1 MKIRPEV
8 KMYSKYLPVLLLL
21 LYSTGLCNSYP
32 CITCQPSPPS
42 TEPSCRCDE
51 ICSVYDD
58 CCFDATNI
66 SSSVEVQIY
75 TEYMHCNSR
84 YLFLKPR
91 DQGDAYYMI
100 DRCPFNWTADEEYEA
115 SVGNNCTTLTTL
127 PPVSDSTT
135 GITYRNEY
143 CAICHNINTTSLL
156 IWQTRLRCQ
165 GIFQN
170 VTEMEP
176 ITIETI
182 LEYCT
187 ICAFDPPNNTLV
199 LDILRWC
206 IPVVSDCPQY
216 NSTIHTKFNSTE
228 YLQLNNSCINGP
240 YEPTY
245 EQTFHLNEP
254 YTEVYRNLQCAEC
267 NGLIE
272 LQLVC
277 VYPFR
282 KADSEVH
289 CEDVCGETNAKPGL
303 RKCYTWSYSYMM
315 I

>member
-1 MKIRPEV
+1 MSPEV

-21 LYSTGLCNSYP
+21 LLYSTGLCNSYLS
-32 CITCQPSPPS
+32 ITCQPSPPS
-42 TEPSCRCDE
+42 TEPSCWCDE

-58 CCFDATNI
+58 CCFDVTNI
-66 SSSVEVQIY
+66 SSSVEEQIY
-75 TEYMHCNSR
+75 TEYMH
-84 YLFLKPR
+84 LFLKPR

-100 DRCPFNWTADEEYEA
+100 DKCPFNWTADEEYEA

-156 IWQTRLRCQ
+156 IWQTRLRCA
-165 GIFQN
+165 GIFEN
-170 VTEMEP
+170 VIEMEP

-228 YLQLNNSCINGP
+228 YLQLNNSCINGL
-240 YEPTY
+240 YEPIYVPKY
-245 EQTFHLNEP
+245 EQSFLLNES

-267 NGLIE
+267 NGLPDVTE

-282 KADSEVH
+282 NADSEVR
-289 CEDVCGETNAKPGL
+289 CENVSGETNAQPGSG
-303 RKCYTWSYSYMM
+303 K
-315 I
+315 